1 MAKIPGTGV
10 AAKQVQK
17 QIQKSFNRGGR
28 EVLENVGRK
37 TPDLLNTVSDMNKSG
52 IVKSIDSGLYSPEDV
67 EKVFRNN
74 DYSALTDI
82 ANDGNSKALVD
93 QTNQQYADWI
103 HPKPEPTQIDIFKEG
118 YTNASANKIRALNAK
133 TAGGFGE
140 EGVKLPQATYADKG
154 QHFMGKGGPGA
165 ITAIHHGFGL
175 DDMMSAVRAHPSW
188 STWHEGSNP
197 IIKRVR
203 SAGFDFGNHTK
214 NLTDVTDTLGNA
226 FRQTELEQ
234 AQKQINDLGGW
245 VNKETLNDAFGESKL
260 LPRELDQTKKP
271 EFDRLNLERRHF
283 DRLRKQ
289 DPNLTVEKYMD
300 TSKSPTTGQAY
311 KEGSFPNIR
320 IRDENDEILEVLEI
334 KTAKDH
340 ANRFNLM
347 FDAYERHGRNMSDI
361 KKKFKVSKRKIGS
374 EIDIIGP
381 DHKTIHNIIDDVL
394 KKDPN
399 TAMGKLEL
407 LKNNPAEMAKLNE
420 DNLTVL
426 LIQAASESERVTYNV
441 NLNRYNRLL
450 QVFEKYNP
458 GKNFESLDALGQ
470 QAFFHQHV
478 AEIARKGGVIGNTLS
493 RDKALM
499 DIKSIPKGFKNIFGW
514 ESQVANIEAT
524 ARDIAGKNY

>member
-1 MAKIPGTGV
+1 MAKIPGMGV
-10 AAKQVQK
+10 AAKQSQKAVQK
-17 QIQKSFNRGGR
+17 LFNIGGK
-28 EVLENVGRK
+28 EVMENVSK
-37 TPDLLNTVSDMNKSG
+37 QTPELFNTLSDMNKSG
-52 IVKSIDSGLYSPEDV
+52 IVKAVDSNLHSSDSV
-67 EKVFRNN
+67 IKAATNKDF
-74 DYSALTDI
+74 STITDI

-103 HPKPEPTQIDIFKEG
+103 HPKPEPTQVDILKEG
-118 YTNASANKIRALNAK
+118 FNNASANKIRGMNAK
-133 TAGGFGE
+133 VAGGFGE

-188 STWHEGSNP
+188 QSWHEGANP
-197 IIKRVR
+197 IIKRIR
-203 SAGFDFGNHTK
+203 ESGFDFGNHTK
-214 NLTDVTDTLGNA
+214 NLTDVTDTLPNA
-226 FRQTELEQ
+226 FRQAEVTQ
-234 AQKQINDLGGW
+234 AQEQIKSLGGW
-245 VNKETLNDAFGESKL
+245 VNKDTLNDAFGGSKL
-260 LPRELDQTKKP
+260 SPRELD
-271 EFDRLNLERRHF
+271 ELETAHFTQARRN
-283 DRLRKQ
+283 R
-289 DPNLTVEKYMD
+289 DPNLTTEKYMD
-300 TSKSPTTGQAY
+300 TYKSPTTGQAY
-311 KEGSFPNIR
+311 REGSFPNIK
-320 IRDENDEILEVLEI
+320 IRDENDQVLEVLEI

-347 FDAYERHGRNMSDI
+347 FDAYERQGRDMSAV

-374 EIDIIGP
+374 EIDIMGP

-420 DNLTVL
+420 DNLTAL

-470 QAFFHQHV
+470 QAFFFKHV
-478 AEIARKGGVIGNTLS
+478 AEISRKGGVIGNTLS
-493 RDKALM
+493 RNQALV

>member
-67 EKVFRNN
+67 EKVFRNK
-74 DYSALTDI
+74 DYSGLTDI

-93 QTNQQYADWI
+93 QTNQQYANWI
-103 HPKPEPTQIDIFKEG
+103 HPKPEPTQVDILKEG
-118 YTNASANKIRALNAK
+118 FNNASAGKIRGMNAK
-133 TAGGFGE
+133 VAGGFGE

-188 STWHEGSNP
+188 QSWHEGANP

-320 IRDENDEILEVLEI
+320 IRYENDEILEVLEI
-334 KTAKDH
+334 IT
-340 ANRFNLM
+340 
-347 FDAYERHGRNMSDI
+347 S
-361 KKKFKVSKRKIGS
+361 
-374 EIDIIGP
+374 
-381 DHKTIHNIIDDVL
+381 
-394 KKDPN
+394 
-399 TAMGKLEL
+399 
-407 LKNNPAEMAKLNE
+407 
-420 DNLTVL
+420 
-426 LIQAASESERVTYNV
+426 
-441 NLNRYNRLL
+441 
-450 QVFEKYNP
+450 
-458 GKNFESLDALGQ
+458 
-470 QAFFHQHV
+470 
-478 AEIARKGGVIGNTLS
+478 
-493 RDKALM
+493 
-499 DIKSIPKGFKNIFGW
+499 
-514 ESQVANIEAT
+514 
-524 ARDIAGKNY
+524 